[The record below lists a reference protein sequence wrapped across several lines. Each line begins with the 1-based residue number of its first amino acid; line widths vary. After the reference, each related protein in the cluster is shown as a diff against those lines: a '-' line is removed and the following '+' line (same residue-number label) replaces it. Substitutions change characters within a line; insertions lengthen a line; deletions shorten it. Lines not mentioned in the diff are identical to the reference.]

1 MILIM
6 HVYFCNSSQINEFS
20 SQDRALQ
27 FLSTVAST
35 DSIFVNRPVGAS
47 ITELLQYILKEET
60 KATAENGSY
69 SGVHIEKVV

>member
-1 MILIM
+1 M
-6 HVYFCNSSQINEFS
+6 HVYFCNSSQMS
-20 SQDRALQ
+20 SAARIVLFK
-27 FLSTVAST
+27 FLSTAAST